1 MSSAVVVRRRL
12 VMTTN
17 MRKMKSKAGRRTYLT
32 RRNWRAT
39 MAMSSP
45 WKPATIPLLN
55 RQN

>member
-1 MSSAVVVRRRL
+1 MSLAVVVRRRL
-12 VMTTN
+12 VMTK
-17 MRKMKSKAGRRTYLT
+17 MRKMKSKARRRTYLT

-45 WKPATIPLLN
+45 WKPATIPFLN